1 MRKGIFAAAVLL
13 LSLGFCSRP
22 LLAQQLL
29 WDVDFKFGFDN
40 REYASIET
48 EPSGTIFGAV
58 LSPKV
63 GLGFGEGHALYAGV
77 DAAKGMLR
85 LECGHRIPLA
95 DVVDIVASSLSG
107 DPPAAG
113 QEDGPDVTSS

>member
-40 REYASIET
+40 REYASIDT

-63 GLGFGEGHALYAGV
+63 GLGFGPCMQEWMRPNISEGRHLN
-77 DAAKGMLR
+77 
-85 LECGHRIPLA
+85 
-95 DVVDIVASSLSG
+95 
-107 DPPAAG
+107 
-113 QEDGPDVTSS
+113 

>member
-13 LSLGFCSRP
+13 LSLGFCSRQ

-40 REYASIET
+40 REYASIDT

-77 DAAKGMLR
+77 DAAKYFGR
-85 LECGHRIPLA
+85 TAPIIRRH
-95 DVVDIVASSLSG
+95 SSMT
-107 DPPAAG
+107 A
-113 QEDGPDVTSS
+113 TSSTPI